1 MLGAAQGVRIG
12 ITGLGVHVPEKVM
25 TNEEL
30 STIVETSD
38 EWIRE
43 RTGIRERRIA
53 APDEALTDIAL
64 PAALAALEDAGVDA
78 ADVDLLVCAT
88 VTPDMMFPTSS
99 AILADRLGMPRA
111 AAYDLLAGC
120 TGFVYAIAQA
130 YGMLASGLSRRA
142 LVVGG
147 DVLSK
152 ILDWEDRSTLV
163 LFGDGAGAVVMEPV
177 DHGGFLGFELGADG
191 GGGEYLWYPGSGSRH
206 FENPDSYVK
215 MNGREVFKFATRV
228 MVSSAGDLLAECGKT
243 VDDVDVYVPHQAN
256 KRIIDYAVAKLGIP
270 SEKTIVNVDRFGNTS
285 SGSIPLALADARTE
299 GRLAGRGAGVD
310 DRDGGGAHV
319 GLGAHRMDERE
330 ALMTKVAF
338 CFPGQGSLEEGMGRE
353 IAEAFPAARDVYR
366 VGSEATGLDLEALCF
381 STPLDQLVET
391 EIQQPALVA
400 TSLAILAAMRE
411 RGLEPDVV
419 VGHSVGE
426 FAALAAA
433 GSLETGAAIG
443 LVRERGLAMAEA
455 ARQRPGAM
463 AAILGLADEEVEK
476 LCRRIVGVWPANYNC
491 PGQIV
496 VSGEHEAVEECCAEA
511 ASLGARRAVML
522 KVSGAF
528 HSPLV
533 AKAADRLRPALE
545 RVRFTEPLSPFM
557 STVTAKIEPAQK
569 IATLLVDQLT
579 GPVRFTQA
587 ATELIRSGAT
597 TFVEVGP
604 GNVLSG
610 LVKRIDRGVKTMSVN
625 SLESLERAQEALAR

>member
-1 MLGAAQGVRIG
+1 
-12 ITGLGVHVPEKVM
+12 
-25 TNEEL
+25 
-30 STIVETSD
+30 
-38 EWIRE
+38 
-43 RTGIRERRIA
+43 
-53 APDEALTDIAL
+53 
-64 PAALAALEDAGVDA
+64 
-78 ADVDLLVCAT
+78 
-88 VTPDMMFPTSS
+88 
-99 AILADRLGMPRA
+99 
-111 AAYDLLAGC
+111 
-120 TGFVYAIAQA
+120 
-130 YGMLASGLSRRA
+130 
-142 LVVGG
+142 
-147 DVLSK
+147 
-152 ILDWEDRSTLV
+152 
-163 LFGDGAGAVVMEPV
+163 
-177 DHGGFLGFELGADG
+177 
-191 GGGEYLWYPGSGSRH
+191 
-206 FENPDSYVK
+206 
-215 MNGREVFKFATRV
+215 
-228 MVSSAGDLLAECGKT
+228 
-243 VDDVDVYVPHQAN
+243 
-256 KRIIDYAVAKLGIP
+256 
-270 SEKTIVNVDRFGNTS
+270 
-285 SGSIPLALADARTE
+285 
-299 GRLAGRGAGVD
+299 
-310 DRDGGGAHV
+310 
-319 GLGAHRMDERE
+319 MDERE
-330 ALMTKVAF
+330 GLMSKIAF

-366 VGSEATGLDLEALCF
+366 IGSEATGLDLEKLCF
-381 STPLDQLVET
+381 STPLEQLVDT
-391 EIQQPALVA
+391 EVQQPALVA

-411 RGLEPDVV
+411 RGLEADVV

-433 GSLETGAAIG
+433 GTLETGTAIG

-496 VSGEHEAVEECCAEA
+496 VSGEHGAGEECCAEA
-511 ASLGARRAVML
+511 AILGARRAVML

-545 RVRFTEPLSPFM
+545 RVKFSEPLSPFM
-557 STVTAKIEPAQK
+557 STVTAKIEPAQRV
-569 IATLLVDQLT
+569 ASLLVDQLT

-625 SLESLERAQEALAR
+625 SLESLERAQDALAR

>member
-1 MLGAAQGVRIG
+1 MSGPASGSGESRQTTR
-12 ITGLGVHVPEKVM
+12 
-25 TNEEL
+25 L
-30 STIVETSD
+30 SPIS
-38 EWIRE
+38 RC
-43 RTGIRERRIA
+43 
-53 APDEALTDIAL
+53 
-64 PAALAALEDAGVDA
+64 PAARAALEDAGVEAEDI
-78 ADVDLLVCAT
+78 DLLICAT

-99 AILADRLGMPRA
+99 ALLADTLGMPRA

-177 DHGGFLGFELGADG
+177 EQGGFIGFELGADG

-206 FENPDSYVK
+206 FENPDSFVK

-228 MVSSAGDLLAECGKT
+228 MVSSANEILAECGKT
-243 VDDVDVYVPHQAN
+243 VEDIDVYVPHQAN
-256 KRIIDYAVAKLGIP
+256 KRIIDYAAAKLGIP
-270 SEKTIVNVDRFGNTS
+270 AEKTIVNVDRYGNTS
-285 SGSIPLALADARTE
+285 SGSIPLALADARAD
-299 GRLAGRGAGVD
+299 GRLAGRDASAA
-310 DRDGGGAHV
+310 DRHGRRAHV

-330 ALMTKVAF
+330 ATMSKVAF

-353 IAEAFPAARDVYR
+353 IAEAFPVAREVYR
-366 VGSEATGLDLEALCF
+366 VGSEATGLDLEELCF
-381 STPLDQLVET
+381 ATPLDKLVDT
-391 EIQQPALVA
+391 EVQQPALVA

-411 RGLEPDVV
+411 RGLEADVV

-533 AKAADRLRPALE
+533 ARAADRLRPALD
-545 RVRFTEPLSPFM
+545 RVKFAEPLSPFM

-569 IATLLVDQLT
+569 IAALLVDQLT

-587 ATELIRSGAT
+587 ATELIRSQARRRSSR
-597 TFVEVGP
+597 
-604 GNVLSG
+604 SG
-610 LVKRIDRGVKTMSVN
+610 RGTCSQG
-625 SLESLERAQEALAR
+625 S